1 MELKNV
7 FVFAA
12 LTILVPMCVYWTVGK
27 PTFAYRFI
35 DPWMFL
41 VYFTAG
47 LLGGVLAQRWE
58 YSTSDALAGSLIGVL
73 IYPIDTLPFLASE
86 RFYAVLPDVVLK
98 IAFVCLGAYLAKK
111 LRRSGI

>member
-7 FVFAA
+7 LMFAV
-12 LTILVPMCVYWTVGK
+12 LTILVPMIIHSAVGR
-27 PTFAYRFI
+27 PTFAYWFI
-35 DPWMFL
+35 DPWEFL

-58 YSTSDALAGSLIGVL
+58 YSTSDAFAGSLIGVL

-86 RFYAVLPDVVLK
+86 RFYTVLPDVVLK

-111 LRRSGI
+111 LRRER